1 MLSINLVLLTRS
13 VIFEFDMCVCV
24 CRCCG
29 KIDNEIFSTHGIWSM
44 RVYERGLTY
53 GDLTA
58 DV

>member
-13 VIFEFDMCVCV
+13 VIFEFDMCVCLSMLWE
-24 CRCCG
+24 
-29 KIDNEIFSTHGIWSM
+29 IDNEIFSTHGIWSM